1 MKLLERTQW
10 VANPTR
16 KRLATSRKRVLR
28 SRSERTARSVDS
40 ECQSRVIESR
50 KDICC
55 WSLWLHNA
63 RGQYRSAATGEAP
76 RSDRDRRAGQRHE
89 RVLWEPGN
97 EPRSLGTKDRNGAQ
111 PVNKALAL
119 GWRTGLSRRA
129 NKTSRSKAT
138 GHNAGKAKGWVDNAV
153 VVVAS

>member
-1 MKLLERTQW
+1 MKLLDRTQW

-28 SRSERTARSVDS
+28 SRPERAARSVDS

-50 KDICC
+50 KDRCR
-55 WSLWLHNA
+55 WSPRLRNA
-63 RGQYRSAATGEAP
+63 RGQYRSAATGKAP
-76 RSDRDRRAGQRHE
+76 RFGRDQRAGRRHD

-111 PVNKALAL
+111 PVNKAPAL
-119 GWRTGLSRRA
+119 GRRTGLTRRA
-129 NKTSRSKAT
+129 NKSSQSKAT
-138 GHNAGKAKGWVDNAV
+138 GHNAPKAEGSVGNAV
-153 VVVAS
+153 VLAAS